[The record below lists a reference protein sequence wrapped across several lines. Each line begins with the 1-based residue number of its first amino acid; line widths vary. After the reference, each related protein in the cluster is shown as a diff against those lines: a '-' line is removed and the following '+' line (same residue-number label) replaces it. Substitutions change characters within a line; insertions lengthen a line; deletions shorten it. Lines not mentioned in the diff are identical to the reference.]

1 MNEKINNV
9 LKLQQ
14 DYFASGATL
23 DVGHRLKYLKA
34 LYKSI
39 TNNIDMISEALNMD
53 LGKSASESYMTEIG
67 MVLSGLNYMIKNVKR
82 LSKPR
87 KCKTPLAQFH
97 AKSYQI
103 PSPYGNVLVMSPW
116 NYPFLL
122 SMDPLV
128 EAIAAGNTVVLK
140 PSKYSP
146 YTSEAIKK
154 IIEEIFKEE
163 YVAVFFGGADVNQA
177 LIDSKFD
184 YIFFTGGK
192 TVGQIVYEKATKNLT
207 PVTLELG
214 GKSPCIIDKKCNLKL
229 AARRIA
235 WGKYLNCGQTC
246 VAPDYILCDA
256 SVHDKF
262 LELLKKEM
270 IKQYTDNPINNQ
282 SYGKMINEKH
292 FNRAIGIIDK
302 DKLYYGGNYDNE
314 KLKIEPTIMTNV
326 TLDDAVMKEEIFAPI
341 LPVIK
346 VNNIEEAISIIKK
359 LEVPLAFYI
368 FSNDKKLIKNLLIK
382 MEFGGGCVND
392 VVMHLASSYLSFGG
406 FKQSG
411 MGSYHGKTG
420 FTTFSHYKSILDKKN
435 WIDMPMRYKPTS
447 KLKDKLVRMFL
458 K

>member
-23 DVGHRLKYLKA
+23 DVGQRLKYLKA

-87 KCKTPLAQFH
+87 KRKTPLAQFH

>member
-1 MNEKINNV
+1 MKAKIENT
-9 LKLQQ
+9 LSLQQ
-14 DYFASGATL
+14 NYFSSGITL
-23 DVGHRLKYLKA
+23 NIKHRLKHLKL
-34 LYKSI
+34 LYSTIK
-39 TNNIDMISEALNMD
+39 NNIDMISEALNKD
-53 LGKSASESYMTEIG
+53 LGKSYSESYMTEIG
-67 MVLSGLNYMIKNVKR
+67 MVLNGLSYMIKNVKR

-87 KCKTPLAQFH
+87 ACKTPLAQFH

-122 SMDPLV
+122 TMDPLV
-128 EAIAAGNTVVLK
+128 EAIAAGNTVIVK

-154 IIEEIFKEE
+154 LLEQVFDEK
-163 YVAVFFGGADVNQA
+163 YVAVFFGGAEVNQV
-177 LIDSKFD
+177 LIDLKFD

-214 GKSPCIIDKKCNLKL
+214 GKSPCIIDRKCNLKL

-246 VAPDYILCDA
+246 VAPDYVLCDEG
-256 SVHDKF
+256 VYDQF
-262 LELLKKEM
+262 IELLKNE
-270 IKQYTDNPINNQ
+270 IVKQYSQNPIDNEA
-282 SYGKMINEKH
+282 YGKMINEKH
-292 FNRAIGIIDK
+292 FNRASALLDNSKI
-302 DKLYYGGNYDNE
+302 YYGGRIDKE

-326 TLDDAVMKEEIFAPI
+326 TLDDAIMKEEIFAPI
-341 LPVIK
+341 LPIIK
-346 VNNIEEAISIIKK
+346 VKNIDESIEIIRKQ
-359 LEVPLAFYI
+359 EVPLAFYI
-368 FSNDKKLIKNLLIK
+368 FSNDKKLIKSLLYK

-406 FKQSG
+406 FKHSG

-420 FTTFSHYKSILDKKN
+420 FQTFSHYKSILDKKN
-435 WIDMPMRYKPTS
+435 WIDMPMRYKPSS
-447 KLKDKLVRMFL
+447 KFKDKLIRIFL